1 MTTLQIIVHLV
12 TSVAYVFLIALCIT
26 TFRYFR
32 RQQDDIDHINR
43 TLHLLMG
50 ISMGEHLRQN
60 VDELNDMKER
70 LEELVE
76 EDRYEDAQRL
86 KQIIDEQERSVK
98 EQIDKFRDTFGEDT
112 VRVEVTK
119 FNFK

>member
-12 TSVAYVFLIALCIT
+12 TIVAYVFLIALCIT

-43 TLHLLMG
+43 TLHIL
-50 ISMGEHLRQN
+50 MGEHLRQN

-112 VRVEVTK
+112 VKVEVTK